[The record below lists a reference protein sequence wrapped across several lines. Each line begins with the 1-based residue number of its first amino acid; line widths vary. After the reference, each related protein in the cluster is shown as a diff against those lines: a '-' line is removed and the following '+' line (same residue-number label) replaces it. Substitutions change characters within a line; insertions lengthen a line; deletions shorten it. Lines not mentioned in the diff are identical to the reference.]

1 MNEQLLIAVDENVKS
16 YSMKEKLMNEQL
28 FIAVDENGKSYEFTR
43 KTTGNRTLLILEK
56 EKIADVTRLSV
67 LPHLADAKAGDDGYY
82 VIGRKISMMGDPQ
95 ILFTER
101 EDTSYTYGQCV
112 MPLVVLKR
120 NDTSLLLRFERN
132 YKVQF
137 CVSVTDNCYSLVPIY
152 NFTGAYDPVYDDI
165 RIEVL
170 TLSSNA
176 TLGDFARA
184 ERNLRLERNE
194 IRTLK
199 EKCETSEATEYARK
213 YPLIRVRMGWKQ
225 SPAPISEQT
234 LENEPD
240 MHVACT
246 FKRVREFAD
255 ELKRLG
261 VEGAELQLV
270 GWNQSGHDGR
280 FPQLFPVDERL
291 GGEEELKKTIAHIK
305 SLGYR
310 ISLHTNLIDAYAIA
324 DTFTWNDICLSRDGK
339 PVLGGLYSGG
349 QAYHVCLEKQ
359 LKNNRRDLPAVA
371 ALNLNGI
378 HFTDVISIVE
388 PDTCFAP
395 NHPCYTKDGVKFAQ
409 EIIHETR
416 ELMGA
421 FSSEGVM
428 DFTLKDLDYGLYV
441 SFGDGF
447 GQKTYPVIDQYIPF
461 FELIY
466 HGTFLYNPISPT
478 VNYPIKQARDR
489 LIFTLRAGR
498 PSFYLYSKF
507 RTGGMANWMG
517 ETDLI
522 TDTDEDLRRSAS
534 IIAEGAKAY
543 LPFADRQH
551 IYMKEYENLGN
562 GIEAVTYED
571 GVTIVCNF
579 SKEALDYNG
588 VTIPAEQYVV
598 L

>member
-1 MNEQLLIAVDENVKS
+1 MNERLLIAVDENGQE
-16 YSMKEKLMNEQL
+16 Y
-28 FIAVDENGKSYEFTR
+28 AFT
-43 KTTGNRTLLILEK
+43 KATEGNRTLLTLEK
-56 EKIADVTRLSV
+56 EKIEGVTRLSV

-101 EDTSYTYGQCV
+101 ENATYTYGRAI
-112 MPLVVLKR
+112 MPIVVLKR
-120 NDTSLLLRFERN
+120 NDTALLLRFERN

-137 CVSVTDNCYSLVPIY
+137 CVSVEENRYSLVPFY
-152 NFTGAYDPVYDDI
+152 DFTGEYDPVYDDI
-165 RIEVL
+165 RIEMI
-170 TLSSNA
+170 TLPSDA
-176 TLGDFARA
+176 TLGDFARV
-184 ERNLRLERNE
+184 ERNLRLERGE

-213 YPLIRVRMGWKQ
+213 YPLIRIRMGWKP

-234 LENEPD
+234 IENEPD

-246 FKRVREFAD
+246 FSRVREFAD

-291 GGEEELKKTIAHIK
+291 GGEEELKKTIAHVK

-339 PVLGGLYSGG
+339 PVLGGLYGGG
-349 QAYHVCLEKQ
+349 QAYHVCLTKQ
-359 LKNNRRDLPAVA
+359 MKNNRRDLPAVA
-371 ALNLNGI
+371 SLGLNGI

-388 PDTCFAP
+388 PDTCFASH
-395 NHPCYTKDGVKFAQ
+395 HPCSTKEGVRLAQ
-409 EIIHETR
+409 EIIR
-416 ELMGA
+416 ESREMMGA

-428 DFTLKDLDYGLYV
+428 DFALKDLDYGLYV

-447 GQKTYPVIDQYIPF
+447 GKKTYPVLDRFIPF

-466 HGTFLYNPISPT
+466 HGTLLYNPISPT

-517 ETDLI
+517 ETDLV

-534 IIAEGAKAY
+534 IIAEGVRDY

-562 GIEAVTYED
+562 GIEAITYED

-579 SKEALDYNG
+579 SAKDLDYRG
-588 VTIPAEQYVV
+588 VTVKSEQYAV
-598 L
+598 LE

>member
-1 MNEQLLIAVDENVKS
+1 
-16 YSMKEKLMNEQL
+16 MNEQL
-28 FIAVDENGKSYEFTR
+28 FAIDENGKTYEFTQ
-43 KTTGNRTLLILEK
+43 KTTGNRTLLTLEK
-56 EKIADVTRLSV
+56 EKITNVTRLSV

-95 ILFTER
+95 IFFTER
-101 EDTSYTYGQCV
+101 EDDTYTYGHCI
-112 MPLVVLKR
+112 MPIVVLKR
-120 NDTSLLLRFERN
+120 NNTSLLLRFERN

-137 CVSVTDNCYSLVPIY
+137 CVSVKDNCYSLVPFY
-152 NFTGAYDPVYDDI
+152 DFTGEYDPVYDDI
-165 RIEVL
+165 RIEII
-170 TLSSNA
+170 TLPQEA

-184 ERNLRLERNE
+184 ERNLRFEREE

-213 YPLIRVRMGWKQ
+213 YPLIRIRMGWKP
-225 SPAPISEQT
+225 SPSPISHQT

-240 MHVACT
+240 MYVACS
-246 FKRVREFAD
+246 FERVCEFAD

-291 GGEEELKKTIAHIK
+291 GGEEGLKKAIEHVK

-310 ISLHTNLIDAYAIA
+310 ISLHTNLIDAYVIA
-324 DTFTWNDICLSRDGK
+324 DTFTWNDVCLSRDGK
-339 PVLGGLYSGG
+339 PVLGGLYGGG

-359 LKNNRRDLPAVA
+359 VKNNRRDLPAVA
-371 ALNLNGI
+371 ALGLNGI

-395 NHPCYTKDGVKFAQ
+395 NHPCYTKDGVRIAQ
-409 EIIHETR
+409 EIIR
-416 ELMGA
+416 ESREMMGA

-447 GQKTYPVIDQYIPF
+447 GKKTYPVLDRFIPF

-466 HGTFLYNPISPT
+466 HGTLLYNPISPT

-517 ETDLI
+517 ETDLTI
-522 TDTDEDLRRSAS
+522 DTDEDLRRSAS